1 MENLFLIR
9 HAVSKQNEGLNIEE
23 KLPDHA
29 VELSET
35 GIKMARETGIWLN
48 QYLIENNIDLSH
60 ARLYVSPFT
69 RTRQTAQL
77 INESLKIEDIVEDY
91 LLIEHQYGL
100 FSDNL
105 WPDNKI
111 MFPTEYEYYDRF
123 YKHGGKFY
131 QRFPM
136 GESPMDV
143 AIRTRMFLNE
153 LKNEDID
160 NVFIVS
166 HGTALKT
173 LIMNYFRYSPD
184 WYAHSGLIKN
194 CEVRHL
200 DKDNNMK
207 ILKR

>member
-9 HAVSKQNEGLNIEE
+9 HGESKQNVGINLKE

-29 VELSET
+29 VELTEN
-35 GIKMARETGIWLN
+35 GKEMARETGIWLN
-48 QYLIENNIDLSH
+48 EYLIKNSIDLSH

-69 RTRQTAQL
+69 RTRQTAEL
-77 INESLKIEDIVEDY
+77 INESLKIEDVIEDY
-91 LLIEHQYGL
+91 LLVEHQYGL
-100 FSDNL
+100 FSDTKWREL
-105 WPDNKI
+105 KEL
-111 MFPTEYEYYDRF
+111 FPTEFEYYDRF

-143 AIRTRMFLNE
+143 AVRTRMFLNE
-153 LKNEDID
+153 LKNEDVE

-173 LIMNYFRYSPD
+173 LIMNYFKYNPD
-184 WYAHSGLIKN
+184 WYAHTRTFTN
-194 CEVRHL
+194 CEVRQI
-200 DKDNNMK
+200 DKDKNMK
-207 ILKR
+207 ILRK

>member
-9 HAVSKQNEGLNIEE
+9 HAVSKQNEGINITE

-29 VELSET
+29 VELSEN

-105 WPDNKI
+105 WPDNKK
-111 MFPTEYEYYDRF
+111 MFPTEFEYYDRF
-123 YKHGGKFY
+123 YKKGGKFY

-153 LKNEDID
+153 LKNEDVD

-166 HGTALKT
+166 HGTAIKT
-173 LIMNYFRYSPD
+173 LIMNYLKYSPD
-184 WYAHSGLIKN
+184 WYAHSGVINN
-194 CEVRHL
+194 CEIRQI
-200 DKDNNMK
+200 DKNKNMK
-207 ILKR
+207 ILRK

>member
-9 HAVSKQNEGLNIEE
+9 HGESKQNVGINIKE

-29 VELSET
+29 VELTER
-35 GIKMARETGIWLN
+35 GKEMAKETGIWLN
-48 QYLIENNIDLSH
+48 EYLIQNNIDLSH

-69 RTRQTAQL
+69 RTRQTAEL
-77 INESLKIEDIVEDY
+77 INESLKIEDVIEDY

-100 FSDNL
+100 FSDNN
-105 WPDNKI
+105 WKDTKN
-111 MFPTEYEYYDRF
+111 MFPTEFEYYDRF
-123 YKHGGKFY
+123 YKNGGKFY

-153 LKNEDID
+153 LKNEDVD
-160 NVFIVS
+160 NVFILS

-173 LIMNYFRYSPD
+173 LIMKYYKYNPD
-184 WYAHSGLIKN
+184 WYAHTRTLYN
-194 CEVRHL
+194 CEVRQI
-200 DKDNNMK
+200 DKNSNMK
-207 ILKR
+207 ILRK